1 MIAAP
6 KTKLVSKTPI
16 IYPESDGK
24 PIADHSLQF
33 SYISLVK
40 TNLDALYVDD
50 PNVFVAGKTVTAP
63 DVMVALGRPKR
74 DRGSYKQWEEDN
86 IPPHIVFEIWPP
98 NSTHCNS

>member
-50 PNVFVAGKTVTAP
+50 PNVFVAGDMFWYPVEGDNKTVTAP
-63 DVMVALGRPKR
+63 DVMVALGRPKLDTKLISADDLR
-74 DRGSYKQWEEDN
+74 KDVQ
-86 IPPHIVFEIWPP
+86 
-98 NSTHCNS
+98 